1 MGMLFAL
8 FVVIGLIAVAYVGV
22 EVLGLTFLFGVVLPY
37 VAIICFIV
45 GFIYRIVKWAKS
57 PVPFRI
63 PTTSGQQKSL
73 DFIKQNKIDN
83 PSSRGWVVVRMFLEV
98 VTFRSLFKN
107 SKAEL
112 TKEGNLVYQWEKWL
126 WIFAL
131 LFHYGFFFTLLRHL
145 RFFTDPVPGFVTL
158 WEKIDGVFW
167 VDLQALYLTGFMFL
181 GGVCLLLA
189 RRILS
194 SKVRYISLANDYFP
208 LFLLIG
214 IGCSGML
221 MRYLTRVDVTRIK
234 ELTMSLVTFSPA
246 VPDGISI
253 IFYIHFALVCTLLI
267 YFPLSKLMHAGGV
280 FMTPTRNM
288 ANNNRM
294 ERHINPWNPDVKV
307 HTYEEYEEEFHQ
319 KMHAV
324 GLPLDGKYDDL
335 ED

>member
-1 MGMLFAL
+1 M
-8 FVVIGLIAVAYVGV
+8 
-22 EVLGLTFLFGVVLPY
+22 
-37 VAIICFIV
+37 
-45 GFIYRIVKWAKS
+45 
-57 PVPFRI
+57 
-63 PTTSGQQKSL
+63 
-73 DFIKQNKIDN
+73 
-83 PSSRGWVVVRMFLEV
+83 
-98 VTFRSLFKN
+98 
-107 SKAEL
+107 
-112 TKEGNLVYQWEKWL
+112 

-131 LFHYGFFFTLLRHL
+131 LFHYGMFFVLIRHL
-145 RFFTDPVPGFVTL
+145 RFFTDPIPGFVTAV
-158 WEKIDGVFW
+158 EKVDGVFW

-181 GGVCLLLA
+181 GGLLLLLA
-189 RRILS
+189 RRIFS
-194 SKVRYISLANDYFP
+194 NKVRYISLVNDYFP

-234 ELTMSLVTFSPA
+234 ELTMSLVTFAPT

-253 IFYIHFALVCTLLI
+253 IFYIHLALVCTLLI

-280 FMTPTRNM
+280 FMSPTRNM

-335 ED
+335 DD

>member
-8 FVVIGLIAVAYVGV
+8 FVVIGLMAVAYVGV
-22 EVLGLTFLFGVVLPY
+22 EVLGLTFVFGVVLPY

-145 RFFTDPVPGFVTL
+145 RFFTDPVPGVVTL

-189 RRILS
+189 RRIFS
-194 SKVRYISLANDYFP
+194 NKVRYISLANDYFP

-234 ELTMSLVTFSPA
+234 ELAMGWVTFSPT
-246 VPDGISI
+246 VPGDISVM
-253 IFYIHFALVCTLLI
+253 FYIHLTLVCVLLI
-267 YFPLSKLMHAGGV
+267 YFPLSKLMHAGGI
-280 FMTPTRNM
+280 FMSPTRNM

-307 HTYEEYEEEFHQ
+307 HTYEEYEEEFHV
-319 KMHAV
+319 KMAAV
-324 GLPLDGKYDDL
+324 GLPLDKEYDDL
-335 ED
+335 KE

>member
-234 ELTMSLVTFSPA
+234 ELAMGWVTFAPTI
-246 VPDGISI
+246 PGDISVM
-253 IFYIHFALVCTLLI
+253 FYVHLTLVCVLLI
-267 YFPLSKLMHAGGV
+267 YFPLSKLMHAGGI
-280 FMTPTRNM
+280 FMSPTRNM

-307 HTYEEYEEEFHQ
+307 HTYEEYEEEFHV
-319 KMHAV
+319 KMAAV
-324 GLPLDGKYDDL
+324 GLPLDKEYDDL
-335 ED
+335 NE

>member
-126 WIFAL
+126 WLFAL

-189 RRILS
+189 RRIFS

-234 ELTMSLVTFSPA
+234 ELAMGWVTFAPT
-246 VPDGISI
+246 VPGDISVM
-253 IFYIHFALVCTLLI
+253 FYIHLTLVCVLLI
-267 YFPLSKLMHAGGV
+267 YFPLSKLMHAGGI
-280 FMTPTRNM
+280 FMSPTRNM

-307 HTYEEYEEEFHQ
+307 HTYEEYEEEFHV
-319 KMHAV
+319 KMAAV
-324 GLPLDGKYDDL
+324 GLPLDKEYDDL
-335 ED
+335 KE